1 MPCLFLSCCDGVWRH
16 LWRSSAQLAP
26 QHHACRRP
34 RFPNRT
40 DCPCFAVADDAET
53 RAGVRLYSLVVSERE
68 SEDSQSLPAKLWR
81 FIVTP
86 PGDWIDTTP
95 QRCIRY
101 GEPPPS
107 AAPQSAAKPL
117 VPDRVYVAFLGAR
130 PNAAAVPVV
139 GYRAEFCLMR
149 GSDGKSGV
157 LVVPW
162 DQGAKRWRYEVC
174 TAR

>member
-1 MPCLFLSCCDGVWRH
+1 MPLSQLLRRRVAALVAIVGTAC
-16 LWRSSAQLAP
+16 SATSRMP
-26 QHHACRRP
+26 QAKISES
-34 RFPNRT
+34 NGL
-40 DCPCFAVADDAET
+40 PCFAIADDAET

-68 SEDSQSLPAKLWR
+68 SEDSQSLPAELWR
-81 FIVTP
+81 FIVAP

-107 AAPQSAAKPL
+107 AKPQSVAKPL
-117 VPDRVYVAFLGAR
+117 VPGRVYVAFLGAR
-130 PNAAAVPVV
+130 PNAATVPVV